1 MPEPFHVP
9 EEMTGAFHRLMN
21 RIAPEHRENESIRRI
36 VLSLLKIG
44 GEPLSRQWA
53 ETMKKSFPDVASLF
67 KRPTREISAED
78 DNVSETA
85 EAISEEA
92 LSEDDDESFDPEMD
106 DDLADPSELD

>member
-9 EEMTGAFHRLMN
+9 EEMSGAFHRLMN

-53 ETMKKSFPDVASLF
+53 ETIKKSFPDVASLF
-67 KRPTREISAED
+67 KRPTREIPAED

-85 EAISEEA
+85 ETSSEET
-92 LSEDDDESFDPEMD
+92 LSEEEDEPFDPEMD